1 MIYMVEEKTATPKE
15 NVMDIEK
22 LVDGYVRARDKKAE
36 LKAAF
41 TKKTAAL
48 DEWMTRAEGVIL
60 QELQAQNLE
69 SVRTAAGTAYKSVQS
84 SATVADWDS
93 VLGFIKE
100 NDAWTM
106 LERKVN
112 KTAVQEYRS
121 MNNDLPPGV
130 NWREEVVVNIRRA

>member
-1 MIYMVEEKTATPKE
+1 
-15 NVMDIEK
+15 MDIEK
-22 LVDGYVRARDKKAE
+22 LVDGYVKARDKKAE
-36 LKAAF
+36 LKAEF

-48 DEWMTRAEGVIL
+48 DEWMARAEGVIL

-69 SVRTAAGTAYKSVQS
+69 SVRTAAGTAYKSLQT

-93 VLGFIKE
+93 CLSFIKE

-112 KTAVQEYRS
+112 KTAVQEYRVA
-121 MNNDLPPGV
+121 NNDLPPGV
-130 NWREEVVVNIRRA
+130 NWREEVVVNIRRS

>member
-1 MIYMVEEKTATPKE
+1 
-15 NVMDIEK
+15 MDIEK
-22 LVDGYVRARDKKAE
+22 LVEGYVRARDKKAE
-36 LKAAF
+36 LKAEF
-41 TKKTAAL
+41 TKKTASL
-48 DEWMTRAEGVIL
+48 DEWMARAEGVIL
-60 QELQAQNLE
+60 TELQAQNLE
-69 SVRTAAGTAYKSVQS
+69 SVRTASGTAYKNVQT

-112 KTAVQEYRS
+112 KTAVQEFRA

-130 NWREEVVVNIRRA
+130 NWREEVVVNIRRS